1 MTKFATPGPRF
12 YTISVIAELLHVS
25 PKTVRRWIERGDLH
39 AHRLGHQ
46 YRITDEDLS
55 AFLARRRK

>member
-39 AHRLGHQ
+39 AHRTRSSVSHH
-46 YRITDEDLS
+46 R
-55 AFLARRRK
+55 